1 LSSELN
7 FDGKAV
13 LVTGAA
19 SGLGRATA
27 TRLRQLGAEL
37 FLVDVNGET
46 LEGVA
51 ADLGGGGGGVSTLAL
66 DLSDKANCAQAVD
79 QAVARMGRLNAL
91 CNVAGVVATD
101 HFTNF
106 TPERFDRVMAV
117 NFAAPYFLSQRA
129 IPYLL
134 ETSGAIVNVC
144 SSSAYIGHAYMSV
157 YAASK
162 AALVSLTK
170 SLALE
175 YARTP
180 LRVCAVAP
188 AGMRTNLLA
197 DIAFPSDAD
206 YSLVERFSGL
216 RDMTPV
222 EEVADMIA
230 WMASDRGGPFH
241 GVCVQMDAGTTAG

>member
-27 TRLRQLGAEL
+27 TRLRELGAEL
-37 FLVDVNGET
+37 FLVDVDGEG
-46 LEGVA
+46 LARVA
-51 ADLGGGGGGVSTLAL
+51 HELGGPVSTLAI
-66 DLSDKANCAQAVD
+66 DLSEKANCAEAVD
-79 QAVARMGRLNAL
+79 QAIARMGRLNAL
-91 CNVAGVVATD
+91 CNVAGIVATD

-106 TPERFDRVMAV
+106 TAERFDKVLAV

-134 ETSGAIVNVC
+134 ESHGAIVNVA

-162 AALVSLTK
+162 AAIVSLTK

-188 AGMRTNLLA
+188 AGMQTNLLS
-197 DIAFPSDAD
+197 DIAFPNDAD
-206 YSLVERFSGL
+206 YSLVQRFSGL

-222 EEVADMIA
+222 EEVAEMIA